1 MNLTPITPYEPSP
14 SDDMPTDTGTGNEVA
29 DYLAQHAADRG
40 DQAAAD

>member
-14 SDDMPTDTGTGNEVA
+14 SDDMPTGTGTEVA